1 MSMIITSGD
10 LLKAEADAIV
20 NTVNCV
26 GIMGKGI
33 ALQFK
38 KKWPENFKAYEK
50 ACKAGQ
56 VRPGG
61 MFVHDL
67 GRLAGKPYFI
77 INFPTK
83 DHWRGGS
90 ELSFIEDGLKDL
102 VRVIEAHGIRSIAIP
117 PLGCGNGGLDWEVVR
132 PMIEKAFE
140 PLKQSVEVLAYAPAG
155 APRATEME
163 IRTKKP
169 DMTPGRAV
177 LIKLI
182 ALYRELD
189 YSLSKIEVQKLCYFA
204 QCAGQPLKLDFVKNQ
219 YGPYAPKLRHV
230 LTHIDGHYVLG
241 VGDHDRAE
249 TELKLLPG
257 ALEEADEFLREH
269 ADSHQRMERVGRLI
283 EGFETPLGME
293 LLATVH
299 WVATRQCQGEG
310 VDCVMSGIEAWD
322 SENPAWNERKKALMT
337 RSQVGVALNRLAE
350 GGWLESQ
357 AVA

>member
-1 MSMIITSGD
+1 MSVTLTSGD

-50 ACKAGQ
+50 ACRAGQ
-56 VRPGG
+56 VRPGK

-83 DHWRGGS
+83 DHWRGKS

-102 VRVIEAHGIRSIAIP
+102 VCVVEAHGIRSIAIP

-132 PMIEKAFE
+132 PMIEKAFL
-140 PLKQSVEVLAYAPAG
+140 PLKQSVEVLAYAPSG
-155 APRATEME
+155 APPATEME
-163 IRTKKP
+163 VRTEKP
-169 DMTPGRAV
+169 RMTPGRAV

-204 QCAGQPLKLDFVKNQ
+204 QCAGQPLKLNFEKNQ
-219 YGPYAPKLRHV
+219 YGPYASNLRHV
-230 LTHIDGHYVLG
+230 LTHIDGHYVQG
-241 VGDHDRAE
+241 VGDHDSAE
-249 TELKLLPG
+249 TELTLLPG
-257 ALEEADEFLREH
+257 ALEEAEKFLYDH
-269 ADSHQRMERVGRLI
+269 ADSHRRMERVGGLI
-283 EGFETPLGME
+283 EGFETPFGME

-299 WVATRQCQGEG
+299 WVATRQCQGKGAE
-310 VDCVMSGIEAWD
+310 CVMRGIEEWEP
-322 SENPAWNERKKALMT
+322 SQPKWNERKKELMT
-337 RSQVGVALNRLAE
+337 SSQVDIALRRLDE
-350 GGWLESQ
+350 GGWLDQPVSI
-357 AVA
+357 

>member
-1 MSMIITSGD
+1 MSMVITSGD

-26 GIMGKGI
+26 GVMGKGI

-38 KKWPENFKAYEK
+38 QKWPENFKAYAK
-50 ACKAGQ
+50 ACKQGF
-56 VRPGG
+56 VRPGQ
-61 MFVHDL
+61 MFMHEL
-67 GRLAGKPYFI
+67 GRFGGKPYFI

-83 DHWRGGS
+83 EHWRGKS

-102 VRVIEAHGIRSIAIP
+102 VRVVQEYGIRSIAIP
-117 PLGCGNGGLDWEVVR
+117 PLGCGNGGLDWAVVQ
-132 PMIEKAFE
+132 PMIEKAFL
-140 PLKQSVEVLAYAPAG
+140 PLKDDVVVHAYAPQG

-219 YGPYAPKLRHV
+219 YGPYAPTLRHV
-230 LTHIDGHYVLG
+230 LTHIDGHYVQG

-249 TELKLLPG
+249 TELTLLPG
-257 ALEEADEFLREH
+257 ALEEAEEFLREH
-269 ADSHQRMERVGRLI
+269 SDAHQRMERVGRLI

-299 WVATRQCQGEG
+299 WVATRQCQGQG
-310 VDCVMSGIEAWD
+310 LDCIMQGIENWEP
-322 SENPAWNERKKALMT
+322 SQPAWNQRKLALMSRT
-337 RSQVGVALNRLAE
+337 QVEAALKRLVQE
-350 GGWLESQ
+350 GWLELTVL
-357 AVA
+357 A